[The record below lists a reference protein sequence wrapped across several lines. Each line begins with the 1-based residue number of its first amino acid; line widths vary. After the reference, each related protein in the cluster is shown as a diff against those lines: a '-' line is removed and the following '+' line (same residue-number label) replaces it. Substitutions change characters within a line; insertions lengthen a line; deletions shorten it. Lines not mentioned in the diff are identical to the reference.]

1 MIRSVFKIRYNGF
14 FVVLA
19 IIVMAFGMAFGVIGC
34 GKKTLPRPPDEVSF
48 SG

>member
-14 FVVLA
+14 LVVLA
-19 IIVMAFGMAFGVIGC
+19 IIIMAFGVVGC